1 MIHKTI
7 YTSLALL
14 ATISL
19 TSAME
24 MMDAT
29 SSMMKKDDGM
39 MMKKEHTMK
48 NAKTM
53 MEGDDMHSSMM
64 GDDSLPIINL
74 GMGSRGDEV
83 TKLQK
88 YLVKNGLL
96 TMPEGVAY
104 GYFGQATKKGIMM
117 YQASMGVEK
126 TGYFGPKTRTK
137 HMEKKSSSMMK
148 KDDMMKK
155 DETMMKDDMMK
166 KDEMKK
172 MTP

>member
-7 YTSLALL
+7 YTSLALAL
-14 ATISL
+14 SISL

-39 MMKKEHTMK
+39 MKKEHMMK
-48 NAKTM
+48 NTKTM

-64 GDDSLPIINL
+64 DDDSLPLVNL

-83 TKLQK
+83 AKLQK

-104 GYFGQATKKGIMM
+104 GYFGQATKKGMMM

-155 DETMMKDDMMK
+155 GDTMMKDDM
-166 KDEMKK
+166 KK